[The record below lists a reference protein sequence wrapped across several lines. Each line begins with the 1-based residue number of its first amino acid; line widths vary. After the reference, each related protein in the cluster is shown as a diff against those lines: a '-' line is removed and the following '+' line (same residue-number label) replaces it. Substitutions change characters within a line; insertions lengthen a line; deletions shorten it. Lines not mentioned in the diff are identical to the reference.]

1 MGAFE
6 AEIRLAD
13 ADAEGA
19 DPNGLVFRHHL
30 TDRARLEAEVLSGG
44 HLLHL
49 AVAGCFFN
57 DILRV
62 AASRDIAITDL
73 RISADGDFEG
83 DPLLSTGIRYSIE
96 IAGDAPEQQLRELV
110 RDVEEKAAIPLT
122 LEKGVSV
129 QPESLTVRGA
139 GSSS

>member
-13 ADAEGA
+13 PDADGA
-19 DPNGLVFRHHL
+19 DPDGLILRHHL
-30 TDRARLEAEVLSGG
+30 TDRAQLEAEVLSGG

-49 AVAGCFFN
+49 AVAGCYFN
-57 DILRV
+57 DILR
-62 AASRDIAITDL
+62 AAAARDITISDL

-96 IAGDAPEQQLRELV
+96 IDGEAPEEELRKLV
-110 RDVEEKAAIPLT
+110 RDVEGKAAIPLT
-122 LEKGVSV
+122 LQKGVSV
-129 QPESLTVRGA
+129 EPATLTVRG
-139 GSSS
+139 GSG

>member
-1 MGAFE
+1 MGAFA

-13 ADAEGA
+13 PDADGA
-19 DPNGLVFRHHL
+19 DPNGLVLRHHL
-30 TDRARLEAEVLSGG
+30 TARARLEAEVLSGG

-57 DILRV
+57 DILR
-62 AASRDIAITDL
+62 AASSHDIAITDL

-96 IAGDAPEQQLRELV
+96 IAGDAPDDELRKLV
-110 RDVEEKAAIPLT
+110 RDVEEKAAIPLS

-129 QPESLTVRGA
+129 ESTKLTVRGC
-139 GSSS
+139 GD

>member
-13 ADAEGA
+13 PDAGA
-19 DPNGLVFRHHL
+19 GDPNGLVFRHHL
-30 TDRARLEAEVLSGG
+30 TDRAQLKAEVLSGG

-49 AVAGCFFN
+49 AVAGCYFN
-57 DILRV
+57 DILR
-62 AASRDIAITDL
+62 AAGAREIAITDL

-96 IAGDAPEQQLRELV
+96 IAGDAPDDELRELV
-110 RDVEEKAAIPLT
+110 RDVEEKAAIPLS

-129 QPESLTVRGA
+129 EPETLTVRGR
-139 GSSS
+139 SD